1 MRFLYARLL
10 TRPVSCRLLARPRSA
25 GGAGRR
31 RGRSPASRHPS
42 VLLIWVL
49 ARSWPLRSGTS
60 SLYFYADCEQST
72 DRILDQSEIAIGT
85 YLGVDCYLFSRHR
98 TRALDSALDI
108 CHHSSAVFTSFT
120 GFSQGPPVT
129 ILSPMSPP
137 SPPRACRLSV
147 RERGAPLA
155 TRSAPPT

>member
-10 TRPVSCRLLARPRSA
+10 IRPVIACLPGRDLLGGRGG
-25 GGAGRR
+25 GGAFLLRAR
-31 RGRSPASRHPS
+31 AST

-85 YLGVDCYLFSRHR
+85 YFGVDCYLFSRHR

-108 CHHSSAVFTSFT
+108 CHHS
-120 GFSQGPPVT
+120 
-129 ILSPMSPP
+129 
-137 SPPRACRLSV
+137 
-147 RERGAPLA
+147 
-155 TRSAPPT
+155 